1 MRVWRIC
8 RRKYVET
15 AYTGEGTQKAGGRW
29 TPKGVSAIYT
39 AGSLSLAA
47 LEMLVKF
54 NEQNFPAELV
64 AIPAEVPDNV
74 ERTVYKS
81 EDLPRNWRELPPPI
95 ALQEI
100 GKTWLS
106 KGETAVL
113 SVPSA
118 VIPVEN
124 NFLLNPGHP
133 DFAGIRIRAPMSF
146 SFDPRL
152 MGGRAG

>member
-29 TPKGVSAIYT
+29 TPKGVSAVYT

-54 NEQNFPAELV
+54 SEQNFPAELV

-74 ERTVYKS
+74 KRTVYKS
-81 EDLPRNWRELPPPI
+81 EDLPRNWRGLPPPI

-133 DFAGIRIRAPMSF
+133 DFAGIRISAPMSF